1 MADCLSESDRA
12 RITEFVNTPRYQRS
26 PDQLLPED
34 DGEGDLP
41 PEQGHRDD

>member
-34 DGEGDLP
+34 EESDAASDRGPQNE
-41 PEQGHRDD
+41 